1 MSENWM
7 RGAIIWVA
15 CLSAPAG
22 LPTFVPVT
30 NAQLLRSDSAPQAAS
45 ANPSTA
51 GQSAT
56 PTASVPTSK
65 RRLEQ
70 DVTISGD
77 NAWTDT
83 GITVA
88 PGEHIIA
95 TVTSKIHYT
104 LYHKL
109 LGANTRAPTS

>member
-7 RGAIIWVA
+7 RGAFIWVA
-15 CLSAPAG
+15 CLSASAG
-22 LPTFVPVT
+22 IAAAPIAH
-30 NAQLLRSDSAPQAAS
+30 AQLLRSDSAPAPQAAT

-56 PTASVPTSK
+56 PAATLPTGK

-77 NAWTDT
+77 TAWTDT
-83 GITVA
+83 GITVQ

-95 TVTSKIHYT
+95 TVTGKTHYNDNQT
-104 LYHKL
+104 DADATGL
-109 LGANTRAPTS
+109 AR